1 MPLMQFDLEGKNPMK
16 FLLIFMVE
24 SFFNELEKDSKSI
37 KNKTINRDTV
47 ILMLE
52 LNLKIVIILNFN

>member
-24 SFFNELEKDSKSI
+24 SCFIELEKDLNPR
-37 KNKTINRDTV
+37 KNKTINRDAL
-47 ILMLE
+47 ILLLE
-52 LNLKIVIILNFN
+52 LNLKIAINLNF

>member
-1 MPLMQFDLEGKNPMK
+1 MK